1 MNYFKSKRIRN
12 NFITI
17 IVTCILLNIASCSR
31 YIEPIEEKQ
40 EVEISVNM
48 EDNNITDI
56 EYTIV
61 YPTIITSINS
71 NNITDSNIDVYTTIT
86 DIVSNT
92 RQAEMEDCN
101 NSANEFVIGDNTI
114 KDDINVEVTLEDKIT
129 TTNISSRNTITQTTS
144 TTSNTSTT
152 TSTTMI
158 TTLASSYNIEFV
170 KTFSRG
176 TYYPYP
182 AGTKGGS
189 GRTLLDCS
197 IGDGTVKGSIA
208 SSYLY
213 SLYGYNHDDRTKVY
227 LEIPSHPEMDGYYYV
242 DDCDAWNPNVI
253 DFYYYTASNCPF
265 QMEGVV
271 SVNCYVVNY

>member
-1 MNYFKSKRIRN
+1 M
-12 NFITI
+12 
-17 IVTCILLNIASCSR
+17 
-31 YIEPIEEKQ
+31 
-40 EVEISVNM
+40 
-48 EDNNITDI
+48 

-61 YPTIITSINS
+61 YPTITTSINS
-71 NNITDSNIDVYTTIT
+71 SNITDSNTDVYTTIT
-86 DIVSNT
+86 NIVPNT

-101 NSANEFVIGDNTI
+101 NSANEFVMSSNTI
-114 KDDINVEVTLEDKIT
+114 KDNINVEVTSVDTIT
-129 TTNISSRNTITQTTS
+129 TTNIFSKNTITQNTS

-176 TYYPYP
+176 TYYPYS

-189 GRTLLDCS
+189 GRTLIDCS

-213 SLYGYNHDDRTKVY
+213 SLYGYNHDNRTKVY
-227 LEIPSHPEMDGYYYV
+227 LEILSHPEMDGYYYV

-271 SVNCYVVNY
+271 SVNCYVENY

>member
-17 IVTCILLNIASCSR
+17 IVTSILLNIASCSR
-31 YIEPIEEKQ
+31 YVEPIEEKQ

-48 EDNNITDI
+48 EDSNITDI

-61 YPTIITSINS
+61 YPAITTSIDS
-71 NNITDSNIDVYTTIT
+71 NNITDSNTDVYTTIT
-86 DIVSNT
+86 NTVSNT

-101 NSANEFVIGDNTI
+101 NSANEFVISDNTI

-129 TTNISSRNTITQTTS
+129 TTNISSKNTITQTTS

-170 KTFSRG
+170 
-176 TYYPYP
+176 
-182 AGTKGGS
+182 
-189 GRTLLDCS
+189 
-197 IGDGTVKGSIA
+197 
-208 SSYLY
+208 
-213 SLYGYNHDDRTKVY
+213 
-227 LEIPSHPEMDGYYYV
+227 E
-242 DDCDAWNPNVI
+242 
-253 DFYYYTASNCPF
+253 
-265 QMEGVV
+265 
-271 SVNCYVVNY
+271 